1 MPDETKPQRAH
12 RQVTYRLLPQTR
24 DNWRRL
30 ERVLEAQRQLYNAA
44 LQERSDAWRLAGVSL
59 TWQDQFRSLT
69 ACRREIPEMA
79 AVPVAIQR
87 GTLKRVD
94 EAFRGFFR
102 RARAGQKPGYP
113 RFRGRRRFNSI
124 SVYSGVR
131 VEAGRLRLPGFG
143 WMTVR
148 RRGGTPYPD
157 ARPVSAVLRREAGR
171 WYAVVCHAVAVA
183 QPEDDGTAIG
193 IDMNAGQVAASDGR
207 LFHAPDTRRLEARKR
222 RYQRMVAR
230 RRRASHRRD
239 RARRRLAR
247 TARRIAMAR
256 RDWHHQ
262 VSRRIAEGA
271 HTVAI
276 EDLKVR
282 NMTASAR
289 GTAEEPGTNVRAK
302 AGLNRVILDTGW
314 AALRAMLDYKAAR
327 VIAVD
332 PRHTSRTC
340 AACGHVDAR
349 SRRSQAV
356 FHCVACGHAD
366 NADANAARNIRRRG
380 LALLHG
386 EAAGVPGRGT
396 VNTRRRM
403 AA

>member
-1 MPDETKPQRAH
+1 M
-12 RQVTYRLLPQTR
+12 
-24 DNWRRL
+24 
-30 ERVLEAQRQLYNAA
+30 
-44 LQERSDAWRLAGVSL
+44 
-59 TWQDQFRSLT
+59 
-69 ACRREIPEMA
+69 
-79 AVPVAIQR
+79 
-87 GTLKRVD
+87 LK
-94 EAFRGFFR
+94 
-102 RARAGQKPGYP
+102 
-113 RFRGRRRFNSI
+113 
-124 SVYSGVR
+124 
-131 VEAGRLRLPGFG
+131 
-143 WMTVR
+143 
-148 RRGGTPYPD
+148 
-157 ARPVSAVLRREAGR
+157 REAGR
-171 WYAVVCHAVAVA
+171 WSAVVCHPLAVP
-183 QPEDDGTAIG
+183 QPEDDGTAVG

-207 LFHAPDTRRLEARKR
+207 LFHAPDMRRLEARKR

-230 RRRASHRRD
+230 RRRASRR
-239 RARRRLAR
+239 RARARARLAR
-247 TARRIAMAR
+247 TTRRIAMAR

-276 EDLKVR
+276 EDLKVKA
-282 NMTASAR
+282 MTASAR
-289 GTAEEPGTNVRAK
+289 GTAKEPGSGVKQK
-302 AGLNRVILDTGW
+302 AGLNRVVLDTGW

-340 AACGHVDAR
+340 AACGHVDAA

-380 LALLHG
+380 LAQLHG

-396 VNTRRRM
+396 VNTRGRM

>member
-1 MPDETKPQRAH
+1 
-12 RQVTYRLLPQTR
+12 
-24 DNWRRL
+24 
-30 ERVLEAQRQLYNAA
+30 
-44 LQERSDAWRLAGVSL
+44 
-59 TWQDQFRSLT
+59 
-69 ACRREIPEMA
+69 
-79 AVPVAIQR
+79 
-87 GTLKRVD
+87 
-94 EAFRGFFR
+94 
-102 RARAGQKPGYP
+102 
-113 RFRGRRRFNSI
+113 
-124 SVYSGVR
+124 
-131 VEAGRLRLPGFG
+131 
-143 WMTVR
+143 MTVR

-157 ARPVSAVLRREAGR
+157 ARPVSAVLKREAGR

-193 IDMNAGQVAASDGR
+193 IDMNVGQVAASDGR
-207 LFHAPDTRRLEARKR
+207 LFHAPDTRRLEARRR

-230 RRRASHRRD
+230 GRRGSRRRE
-239 RARRRLAR
+239 RARARLAR
-247 TARRIAMAR
+247 TTRRIAMAR

-262 VSRRIAEGA
+262 VSRRIAESA

-289 GTAEEPGTNVRAK
+289 GTADEPGSRVKQK
-302 AGLNRVILDTGW
+302 AGLNRVVLDTGW
-314 AALRAMLDYKAAR
+314 AALRAMLEYKAGR

-332 PRHTSRTC
+332 PRHTSQTC

-349 SRRSQAV
+349 SRRTRDR

-366 NADANAARNIRRRG
+366 HADANAARTIRRRG
-380 LALLHG
+380 LALMHG
-386 EAAGVPGRGT
+386 EAAGMPGRGT